1 MASPIAIA
9 AMTLADYDE
18 VVALWRSSA
27 NLGDSET
34 REQIAA
40 FLERNPGFSPVARLE
55 ERLVGAALC
64 GHDGR
69 RGYLAHVAVA
79 TDLRRRGVAQKMVRY
94 CLDRLS
100 EIGIPRASIH
110 LYADN
115 GEGQQFWRGAGWRER
130 VDLKVYSF
138 DLPEDSQRG

>member
-1 MASPIAIA
+1 MPPPIAIA

-27 NLGDSET
+27 NLGESET
-34 REQIAA
+34 REQMAA
-40 FLERNPGFSPVARLE
+40 FLKRNPGFSPVARIE
-55 ERLVGAALC
+55 GRLVGAALC

-79 TDLRRRGVAQKMVRY
+79 TDLRRRGVAQQMVRY
-94 CLDRLS
+94 CLDRLI
-100 EIGIPRASIH
+100 EAGIPRASIH
-110 LYADN
+110 IYTEN
-115 GEGQQFWRGAGWRER
+115 GEGQQFWRGADWRER

-138 DLPEDSQRG
+138 DLPQGPQL